1 MAGTYNDITAEQL
14 SNATPDYIKAQ
25 GTDAL
30 PQLLMI
36 LGDVLPVVIQPALNA
51 LQKELIE
58 KYQNTNTCPDPA
70 TLQQL
75 INKRNNI
82 VSSLNRVGK
91 VINITTVTL
100 TGISTALS
108 ILQGAN
114 NSIDASKI
122 AARIAAALNPALAAA
137 LPSVLASLDTA
148 KLSLNLD
155 AEWQSRIK
163 KYKTIASA
171 ASLALSIINLF
182 VLAAI
187 EALNSIDFNL
197 LKCDPNATLDPI
209 SDEIKTLSVSQAKAS
224 QTINEVTY
232 QGFIIE
238 IEEVPFSDTV
248 TRRKAVGKNAQGIT
262 LIETELSFTTVP
274 QVLISELKLIIDRDN
289 LKAY

>member
-1 MAGTYNDITAEQL
+1 MAGYNDITAEQL
-14 SNATPDYIKAQ
+14 NNATPDYIKAQ

-30 PQLLMI
+30 PQLLMV
-36 LGDVLPVVIQPALNA
+36 LGDQIPVIIQPALDA

-114 NSIDASKI
+114 NSIDAAKV
-122 AARIAAALNPALAAA
+122 AAKIAAALNPALAAA

-148 KLSLNLD
+148 KVSLNLD

-163 KYKTIASA
+163 KYKTIVSA

-187 EALNSIDFNL
+187 QALESIDFNL
-197 LKCDPNATLDPI
+197 LKCNPNATLDPI
-209 SDEIKTLSVSQAKAS
+209 SNEIKTLSVSQAKAN
-224 QTINEVTY
+224 QTINGMTY

-238 IEEVPFSDTV
+238 IVEVPFSDTV
-248 TRRKAVGKNAQGIT
+248 TRRKAVGKNSQGIP
-262 LIETELSFTTVP
+262 LIETELSFTTTP
-274 QVLISELKLIIDRDN
+274 QVLINELKLIIDRDN

>member
-1 MAGTYNDITAEQL
+1 MAGYNDITAEQL
-14 SNATPDYIKAQ
+14 SNATPDYLKAQ
-25 GTDAL
+25 GTEAL
-30 PQLLMI
+30 PQLIMV
-36 LGDVLPVVIQPALNA
+36 LGNQIPVIIQPALNA

-58 KYQNTNTCPDPA
+58 KYQNTGTCPDPA

-91 VINITTVTL
+91 VIDTTTTIL
-100 TGISTALS
+100 TGISAALS

-114 NSIDASKI
+114 SSIDASKV
-122 AARIAAALNPALAAA
+122 AAKIAAALNPALAAA
-137 LPSVLASLDTA
+137 LPTVLATLDTA

-163 KYKTIASA
+163 KYKTIVSA
-171 ASLALSIINLF
+171 TSLALSIINLF

-187 EALNSIDFNL
+187 EALNSIDYNL
-197 LKCDPNATLDPI
+197 SRCNPNATLNPI
-209 SDEIKTLSVSQAKAS
+209 SNEIKTLAVSQAKAN
-224 QTINEVTY
+224 QTINEMTY

-248 TRRKAVGKNAQGIT
+248 TRRKAVGKNSQGIV
-262 LIETELSFTTVP
+262 LIETELSFTTTP

>member
-1 MAGTYNDITAEQL
+1 MAGYNDITAEQL

-25 GTDAL
+25 GIEAL

-36 LGDVLPVVIQPALNA
+36 LGDQIPLLIQPALDA
-51 LQKELIE
+51 LQKELVE
-58 KYQNTNTCPDPA
+58 KYQNNDTCPDA
-70 TLQQL
+70 ASLQQS
-75 INKRNNI
+75 INKRNNA
-82 VSSLNRVGK
+82 VDSLNRVGK
-91 VINITTVTL
+91 VINVTTITL

-122 AARIAAALNPALAAA
+122 AAKIAAALNPALAAA

-171 ASLALSIINLF
+171 SSLALSIINLF
-182 VLAAI
+182 VLASVK
-187 EALNSIDFNL
+187 ALNSIDYNL
-197 LKCDPNATLDPI
+197 SRCDPNATLIPI
-209 SDEIKTLSVSQAKAS
+209 SKEIETLSVSQVKAN
-224 QTINEVTY
+224 QTVNEMTY

-238 IEEVPFSDTV
+238 IQEVPFSDTV
-248 TRRKAVGKNAQGIT
+248 TRRKAVGKNSQGIP
-262 LIETELSFTTVP
+262 LVETELSFTTSP
-274 QVLISELKLIIDRDN
+274 QILISELKLIIDRDN

>member
-137 LPSVLASLDTA
+137 LPTVLASLDTA

-197 LKCDPNATLDPI
+197 SRCNPDATLDPI
-209 SDEIKTLSVSQAKAS
+209 SDEIKTLSVSQAKAN

-274 QVLISELKLIIDRDN
+274 QVLINELKLIIDRDN

>member
-1 MAGTYNDITAEQL
+1 MAGYNNITAEQL
-14 SNATPDYIKAQ
+14 NNATPDYIKAQ

-30 PQLLMI
+30 PQLLMV
-36 LGDVLPVVIQPALNA
+36 LGDQIPVIIQPALDS

-82 VSSLNRVGK
+82 LSSLNRVGK
-91 VINITTVTL
+91 VINTTTIVL
-100 TGISTALS
+100 TGISAALS

-137 LPSVLASLDTA
+137 LPTVLASLDTA
-148 KLSLNLD
+148 KINLNLD

-163 KYKTIASA
+163 KYKTIVSA
-171 ASLALSIINLF
+171 ASLALSIINIF
-182 VLAAI
+182 VLNAI
-187 EALNSIDFNL
+187 QALESIDFNI

-209 SDEIKTLSVSQAKAS
+209 SNEIKTLSVSQAKAS

-238 IEEVPFSDTV
+238 IVEVPFTDTV
-248 TRRKAVGKNAQGIT
+248 TRRKAVGKNSQGII

-274 QVLISELKLIIDRDN
+274 QVLINELKLIIDRDN

>member
-1 MAGTYNDITAEQL
+1 MAGYNDITAEQL
-14 SNATPDYIKAQ
+14 NNATPDYIKAQ

-30 PQLLMI
+30 PQLLMV
-36 LGDVLPVVIQPALNA
+36 LGDQIPVIIQPALDA

-70 TLQQL
+70 TLQEI

-82 VSSLNRVGK
+82 LSSLNRVGK
-91 VINITTVTL
+91 VIDTTTTVL

-108 ILQGAN
+108 VLQGAN

-122 AARIAAALNPALAAA
+122 AAQIAAALNPALAAT

-148 KLSLNLD
+148 KINLNLD
-155 AEWQSRIK
+155 TEWQSRIK
-163 KYKTIASA
+163 KYKTIVSA
-171 ASLALSIINLF
+171 TSLALSIINIF
-182 VLAAI
+182 VLSAI
-187 EALNSIDFNL
+187 TALESIDFNI
-197 LKCDPNATLDPI
+197 LKCDPNATLDPV
-209 SDEIKTLSVSQAKAS
+209 SNEIKTLSISQSKAS
-224 QTINEVTY
+224 QTVNEMTY

-238 IEEVPFSDTV
+238 ILEVPFTDTV
-248 TRRKAVGKNAQGIT
+248 TRRKAVGKNSQGIP

-274 QVLISELKLIIDRDN
+274 QVLINELKLIIDRDN

>member
-1 MAGTYNDITAEQL
+1 MAGYNDITAEQL

-30 PQLLMI
+30 PQLLMV
-36 LGDVLPVVIQPALNA
+36 LGDQIPIIIQPALDA

-58 KYQNTNTCPDPA
+58 KYQNTGTCPDAA
-70 TLQQL
+70 TLQQS
-75 INKRNNI
+75 INKRNNA
-82 VSSLNRVGK
+82 VNSLNRVGK
-91 VINITTVTL
+91 VIDTTTTVL
-100 TGISTALS
+100 TGISAALS

-114 NSIDASKI
+114 SSIDASKI
-122 AARIAAALNPALAAA
+122 AAKIAAALNPALAAA
-137 LPSVLASLDTA
+137 LPTVLATLDTA
-148 KLSLNLD
+148 KLNLNLD

-163 KYKTIASA
+163 KYKTIVSA
-171 ASLALSIINLF
+171 TSLVLSIINIF
-182 VLAAI
+182 VLSSIAAL
-187 EALNSIDFNL
+187 ESIDYNL

-209 SDEIKTLSVSQAKAS
+209 SNEIKTLSVSQAKAS

-238 IEEVPFSDTV
+238 IVEVPFTDTV
-248 TRRKAVGKNAQGIT
+248 TRRKAVGKNSQGII

-274 QVLISELKLIIDRDN
+274 QVLINELKLIIDRDN

>member
-1 MAGTYNDITAEQL
+1 MAGYNNITAEQL
-14 SNATPDYIKAQ
+14 NNATPDYIKAQ

-30 PQLLMI
+30 PQLLMV
-36 LGDVLPVVIQPALNA
+36 LGDQIPVIIQPALDS

-82 VSSLNRVGK
+82 LSSLNRVGK
-91 VINITTVTL
+91 VIDTTTIVL
-100 TGISTALS
+100 TGISAALS

-137 LPSVLASLDTA
+137 LPTVLASLDTA
-148 KLSLNLD
+148 KINLNLD

-163 KYKTIASA
+163 KYKTIVSA
-171 ASLALSIINLF
+171 ASLALSIINIF
-182 VLAAI
+182 VLNAI
-187 EALNSIDFNL
+187 QALESIDFNI

-209 SDEIKTLSVSQAKAS
+209 SNEIKTLSVSQAKAS

-238 IEEVPFSDTV
+238 IVEVPFTDTV
-248 TRRKAVGKNAQGIT
+248 TRRKAVGKNSQGII

-274 QVLISELKLIIDRDN
+274 QVLINELKLIIDRDN

>member
-1 MAGTYNDITAEQL
+1 MAGYNDITAEQL
-14 SNATPDYIKAQ
+14 NNATPDYIKAQ

-30 PQLLMI
+30 PQLLMV
-36 LGDVLPVVIQPALNA
+36 LGDQIPVIIQPALDS

-58 KYQNTNTCPDPA
+58 KYQNTNTCPNSS
-70 TLQQL
+70 TLQEI

-82 VSSLNRVGK
+82 LSSLNRIGK
-91 VINITTVTL
+91 IIDTTTTIL
-100 TGISTALS
+100 TGISAALS

-114 NSIDASKI
+114 SSIDASKI

-137 LPSVLASLDTA
+137 LPTVLASLDTA
-148 KLSLNLD
+148 KINLNLD

-163 KYKTIASA
+163 KYKTIVSA
-171 ASLALSIINLF
+171 ASLALSIINIF
-182 VLAAI
+182 VLKAI
-187 EALNSIDFNL
+187 QALESIDFNI

-209 SDEIKTLSVSQAKAS
+209 SNEIKTLSVSQAKAS
-224 QTINEVTY
+224 QTLNEMTY

-238 IEEVPFSDTV
+238 IVEVPFTDTV
-248 TRRKAVGKNAQGIT
+248 TRRKAVGKNSQGII

-274 QVLISELKLIIDRDN
+274 QVLINELKLIIDRDN

>member
-1 MAGTYNDITAEQL
+1 MAGYNDITAEQL
-14 SNATPDYIKAQ
+14 NNATPDYIKAQ

-36 LGDVLPVVIQPALNA
+36 LGDQIPVLIQPALDK

-58 KYQNTNTCPDPA
+58 KYQNTNTCPNPA
-70 TLQQL
+70 TLQEI
-75 INKRNNI
+75 INKRNDI
-82 VSSLNRVGK
+82 LASLNRVGK
-91 VINITTVTL
+91 VIDTTTTIL
-100 TGISTALS
+100 TGISAALS

-114 NSIDASKI
+114 SSIDASKI

-137 LPSVLASLDTA
+137 LPTVLATLDTT
-148 KLSLNLD
+148 KLNLNLD
-155 AEWQSRIK
+155 PEYQSRIK
-163 KYKTIASA
+163 KYKTIVSA
-171 ASLALSIINLF
+171 AGLALSIINIF
-182 VLAAI
+182 VLVAI
-187 EALNSIDFNL
+187 KSLESIDFNI

-209 SDEIKTLSVSQAKAS
+209 SNEIKTLSVSQSKAS
-224 QTINEVTY
+224 QTLNEVTY

-238 IEEVPFSDTV
+238 IVEVPFTDTV

-274 QVLISELKLIIDRDN
+274 QVLINELKLIIDRDN